1 MPDFDIITVGRVN
14 FDLYAQE
21 TGVEFSDVRGWDA
34 MIGGCPTNVAL
45 AGARLGLR
53 TAPFTAVGEDLVG
66 DWVLA
71 SLRREGVD
79 TQLVSRK
86 REGHTSLALRAQIA
100 PEHPLAFFRHDPADI
115 YLTLEDADAVPIE
128 QARAILISADAL
140 ARGST
145 ADATRALIAA
155 ARTKVTTYLDLDL
168 RTVNWRDLENYA
180 ATVSEV
186 IDDVD
191 VIVGT
196 EEEFCALLRMEPAD
210 ASDTVSA
217 ILERLTN
224 QPGRVVIVKQG
235 ERGATVF
242 VEGRTHHV
250 ESYVVTEAST
260 VGAGD
265 TFAAGLIYSRLAG
278 HDWTDA
284 CQFACACA
292 AITVSRFGCSAGFP
306 RRDEVDTFLSSYVAN
321 TVEE

>member
-1 MPDFDIITVGRVN
+1 MSDLDIITVGRVN

-53 TAPFTAVGEDLVG
+53 TAPFTAVGEDLIG

-79 TQLVSRK
+79 TQWVSRK

-100 PEHPLAFFRHDPADI
+100 PEHPLAFYRHDPADI
-115 YLTLEDADAVPIE
+115 YLTLDDADAVPIE
-128 QARAILISADAL
+128 RARAVLISADAL
-140 ARGST
+140 ARGTT
-145 ADATRALIAA
+145 ADTTRAVIAA
-155 ARTKVTTYLDLDL
+155 ARSKVTTYLDLDL

-180 ATVSEV
+180 VTVSGV
-186 IDDVD
+186 IDDID

-196 EEEFCALLRMEPAD
+196 VEEFCALLRMEPAD
-210 ASDTVSA
+210 ASDSVSV
-217 ILERLTN
+217 IFEKLSH

-235 ERGATVF
+235 ECGATVC
-242 VEGRTHHV
+242 VEDRTVHV
-250 ESYVVTEAST
+250 ESYAVTEAST

-265 TFAAGLIYSRLAG
+265 TFAAGLICSRLAG
-278 HDWTDA
+278 HDWTEA

-306 RRDEVDTFLSSYVAN
+306 RREEVDTFLSTFVDS